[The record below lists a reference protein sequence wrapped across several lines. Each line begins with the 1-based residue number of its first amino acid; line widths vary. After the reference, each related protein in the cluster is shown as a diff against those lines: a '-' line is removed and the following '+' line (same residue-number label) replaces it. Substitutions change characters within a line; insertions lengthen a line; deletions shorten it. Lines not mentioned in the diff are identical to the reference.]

1 MLRGGEAAEPRLRL
15 KPPHKWT
22 PEERGV
28 WAVTTD
34 GILMLCGERGM
45 KHLWLN
51 WTWKALQEVVK
62 WWLAS
67 WFAEEDDFYSDP
79 RVRAALPGIWRWT
92 IEQRAEAVRGQ
103 YDRKL
108 IDAGLVPLRRS
119 ETLFVYALHEL
130 LQWNS
135 PGRTLNIPRLVI
147 LLRGVEDLRKLR
159 ELKRTRDFWI
169 WKARTDGLPEG
180 IAESQIDYCL
190 VRLVCA
196 VRERASE
203 LPPRVLA
210 LTTAHEPPF
219 GYIYDQQ
226 LLFPMIITF
235 ATSYTGT
242 VKAVVA
248 EEDRLLAE
256 KTRGWGCGTLPRQ
269 IVGGG
274 GQLLP
279 AYFNTAFERS
289 VRDAQIE
296 HAGVGKADFA
306 EEDEQDGQKLRIL
319 SLDQREESSGD
330 GSAMN
335 PTEPEDPAA
344 LDALQEVLDRRAFE
358 GMRSALERGLTQKQ
372 FAAFW
377 LVDVQGITQ
386 RQVADL
392 WGVSPA
398 DVCQLRQKARRKAQK
413 IIEKM

>member
-1 MLRGGEAAEPRLRL
+1 MRGSLLDRAWEG
-15 KPPHKWT
+15 
-22 PEERGV
+22 
-28 WAVTTD
+28 
-34 GILMLCGERGM
+34 
-45 KHLWLN
+45 
-51 WTWKALQEVVK
+51 LQELVQ
-62 WWLAS
+62 WWLAA
-67 WFAEEDDFYSDP
+67 WFACEEDFYSDP
-79 RVRAALPGIWRWT
+79 SVLAILPGVWCRIVERG
-92 IEQRAEAVRGQ
+92 AEVVRRF
-103 YDRKL
+103 YDAKL
-108 IDAGLVPLRRS
+108 KEAGLDPLRPS

-135 PGRTLNIPRLVI
+135 PGRALNIPRLVI
-147 LLRGVEDLRKLR
+147 LLRGVEDLGNLGEVKS
-159 ELKRTRDFWI
+159 TRGFSI
-169 WKARTDGLPEG
+169 RKARTDGLPEG
-180 IAESQIDYCL
+180 IAESQINYCL

-203 LPPRVLA
+203 LPPQVLA
-210 LTTAHEPPF
+210 LTTADEPPF
-219 GYIYDQQ
+219 GYIYNQR

-235 ATSYTGT
+235 ATSYTGA
-242 VKAVVA
+242 VKAAVA

-256 KTRGWGCGTLPRQ
+256 KTTGWGCGTPRRQ
-269 IVGGG
+269 IVAGG
-274 GQLLP
+274 GQLLA
-279 AYFNTAFERS
+279 AYFGTAFERS

-296 HAGVGKADFA
+296 HSGVGKADFA

-344 LDALQEVLDRRAFE
+344 LDALQGVLDRMGFE

-372 FAAFW
+372 FDALW
-377 LVDVQGITQ
+377 LVDVQGITE